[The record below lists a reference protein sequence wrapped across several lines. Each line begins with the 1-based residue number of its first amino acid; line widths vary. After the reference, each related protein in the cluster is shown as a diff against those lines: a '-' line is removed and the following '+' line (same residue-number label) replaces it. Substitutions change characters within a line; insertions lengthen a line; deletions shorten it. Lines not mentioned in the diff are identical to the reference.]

1 MTIFSKL
8 GKRDKIVHEK
18 DSFII
23 KLSTKEIKEWYSSIK
38 KPLVQSFIIDDKVN
52 DINTL
57 LNDNNNLSHH
67 SLSCRLIT
75 IAHISIGDE
84 QEYYLVDG
92 QHRVNATIKLYDNSN
107 GEYNKIFLASIIK
120 VSDESEMNQLFEKTI
135 DNALNRFKT
144 PVVTPEV
151 LFITLMEERTSK
163 AGKII
168 KKVLKTDAPPPHL

>member
-8 GKRDKIVHEK
+8 CKRDKIVHEK

-84 QEYYLVDG
+84 EEYYLVDG
-92 QHRVNATIKLYDNSN
+92 QHRVNATIKLYDNISRELEETN
-107 GEYNKIFLASIIK
+107 RKVEFLRKS
-120 VSDESEMNQLFEKTI
+120 L
-135 DNALNRFKT
+135 
-144 PVVTPEV
+144 
-151 LFITLMEERTSK
+151 
-163 AGKII
+163 GK
-168 KKVLKTDAPPPHL
+168 DYF